1 MVAVET
7 ARNLLNSALRR
18 GENTVAARKSL
29 TAAEQAEARERETND
44 RLLSQMEKARAD
56 AIAKQVQ
63 TDCAQLRAA
72 IMAECQAIL
81 PGFEPPITIE
91 SHHLTLLL
99 EARSRHADVVAARDE
114 LDADLDTLR
123 ARLADVETQ
132 LSALQAKPSRTE
144 ADNGAAHFLLLD
156 RADIRALMEAA
167 EAQKEAL
174 VFPDLSGLERDW
186 RRAQAAARHGALRRV
201 MVELEARL
209 LDAAHTVAAD
219 VGLADTQHRYSPS
232 AAMRQAC
239 ARSIV

>member
-18 GENTVAARKSL
+18 GEGTAKARKEL
-29 TAAEQAEARERETND
+29 GAALAAEAKERETND
-44 RLLSQMEKARAD
+44 RLLGQMAKARAD
-56 AIAKQVQ
+56 AIAKQVEK
-63 TDCAQLRAA
+63 DCESLRAD
-72 IMAECQAIL
+72 ILAECQGVL
-81 PGFEPPITIE
+81 PGFEPAVAIE

-167 EAQKEAL
+167 EAQREAL
-174 VFPDLSGLERDW
+174 QFPDLSGLDRQW
-186 RRAQAAARHGALRRV
+186 TRAKANARHSAMHRV

-232 AAMRQAC
+232 AAMRQAV